1 MAMFDDLWDRLQGR
15 DRDLY
20 QDLEE
25 RYQDLCGNWGTYAAS
40 GNWGTNATDSAIGR
54 VRQLTVDEFERGYPS
69 GIEYT
74 ITVDADPYY
83 NIQTATTSDVSY
95 RIVNGETIHVA
106 TTGWYTGCPSS
117 NLSKEKELDDVSEEE
132 LMRVIGLEAGDV

>member
-1 MAMFDDLWDRLQGR
+1 MAMFDDLWERLQGR
-15 DRDLY
+15 DRYLY

-25 RYQDLCGNWGTYAAS
+25 RYRDLCGNWGTH
-40 GNWGTNATDSAIGR
+40 ATDSAIGR
-54 VRQLTVDEFERGYPS
+54 VRQLTVDEFERSYPS
-69 GIEYT
+69 NLEYT
-74 ITVDADPYY
+74 ITVNAEPYY
-83 NIQTATTSDVSY
+83 NIQTATTSYVSY

-117 NLSKEKELDDVSEEE
+117 NLSKEKELDDVSDEE